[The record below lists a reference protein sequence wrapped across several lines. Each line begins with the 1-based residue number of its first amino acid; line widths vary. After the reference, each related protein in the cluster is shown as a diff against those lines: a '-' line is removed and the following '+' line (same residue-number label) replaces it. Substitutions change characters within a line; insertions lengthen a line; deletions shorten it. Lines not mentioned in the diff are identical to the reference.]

1 MATGT
6 ISPVLKAETGTIAWS
21 ADKFGSIKLTYAS
34 WEDAKMVLKGQVM
47 HIRWGDQGVE
57 ARIIPD
63 DLLMAAVQK
72 SMVATMAAQL
82 DTLADEL
89 AALATNRLWTLRAV
103 ACRRATGRCGHPG
116 AARRRTRPRA
126 PCGRHAAAP
135 AP

>member
-1 MATGT
+1 MDQQDSSAPTQGHPGRPTIIVATP
-6 ISPVLKAETGTIAWS
+6 PVLKSETPTLSWS

-72 SMVATMAAQL
+72 SMLAMDSMTARL
-82 DTLADEL
+82 DTLTEEI
-89 AALATNRLWTLRAV
+89 AALKAAIETVRQQT
-103 ACRRATGRCGHPG
+103 HPH
-116 AARRRTRPRA
+116 
-126 PCGRHAAAP
+126 RHATSSTA
-135 AP
+135 